1 MAAEAKNLKQANDDG
16 GTKGGSKRS
25 KSDDAVKK
33 SKRVNAKDK
42 SANIPFQLLMCNFRR
57 KKIMQ
62 VIKDAQEGKMSF
74 EERDS
79 ILEPYE
85 QYIDRV
91 LDDCNDVESELN
103 ISSKLEDRVGGL
115 DMKRICEEIQEND
128 SDTNSHCVN
137 RDKIQKKNTKK
148 LS

>member
-1 MAAEAKNLKQANDDG
+1 
-16 GTKGGSKRS
+16 
-25 KSDDAVKK
+25 
-33 SKRVNAKDK
+33 
-42 SANIPFQLLMCNFRR
+42 
-57 KKIMQ
+57 
-62 VIKDAQEGKMSF
+62 MSF